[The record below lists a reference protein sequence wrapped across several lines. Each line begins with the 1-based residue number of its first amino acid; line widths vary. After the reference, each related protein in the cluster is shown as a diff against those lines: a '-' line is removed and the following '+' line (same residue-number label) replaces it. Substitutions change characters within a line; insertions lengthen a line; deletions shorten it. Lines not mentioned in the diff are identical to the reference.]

1 MKFWRQKVSLP
12 MHELAVCQSLLG
24 QIETV
29 AMENRATAVHRVTL
43 QIGPLSG
50 IEPPLL
56 QQAFP
61 IAVAGSI
68 AEDAVLEIELLP
80 IRVACNQCGAE
91 SEATANKLVCGQCG
105 HWQTRLLSGDEMLL
119 VSLELDR
126 SESSQPAQQL
136 N

>member
-1 MKFWRQKVSLP
+1 MLS
-12 MHELAVCQSLLG
+12 
-24 QIETV
+24 QIEAV
-29 AMENRATAVHRVTL
+29 GRENRATAVHRVKV

-50 IEPPLL
+50 VEPQLL

-68 AEDAVLEIELLP
+68 AEHAVLDIELLP
-80 IRVACNQCGAE
+80 IRIECQQCGGE
-91 SEATANKLVCGQCG
+91 SEATANKLICGHCG

-119 VSLELDR
+119 ASLELDR
-126 SESSQPAQQL
+126 ATNNEMAI

>member
-1 MKFWRQKVSLP
+1 MKFWRQKVNFH

-29 AMENRATAVHRVTL
+29 AIENRATAVHRVTL

-68 AEDAVLEIELLP
+68 AENAVLEIELLP
-80 IRVACNQCGAE
+80 IRVACKQCGAE
-91 SEATANKLVCGQCG
+91 SEATTNKLICGECG
-105 HWQTRLLSGDEMLL
+105 HWQTQLLSGDEMLL
-119 VSLELDR
+119 ASLELDR
-126 SESSQPAQQL
+126 SEATQAAQQL

>member
-1 MKFWRQKVSLP
+1 
-12 MHELAVCQSLLG
+12 MHELSICQSMLS
-24 QIETV
+24 QIEAV
-29 AMENRATAVHRVTL
+29 GRENRATAVHRVKV

-50 IEPPLL
+50 VEPQLL

-68 AEDAVLEIELLP
+68 AEHAVLDIELLP
-80 IRVACNQCGAE
+80 IRIECQQCGGE
-91 SEATANKLVCGQCG
+91 SEATANKLICGHCG

-119 VSLELDR
+119 ASLELDR
-126 SESSQPAQQL
+126 ATNNEMAI